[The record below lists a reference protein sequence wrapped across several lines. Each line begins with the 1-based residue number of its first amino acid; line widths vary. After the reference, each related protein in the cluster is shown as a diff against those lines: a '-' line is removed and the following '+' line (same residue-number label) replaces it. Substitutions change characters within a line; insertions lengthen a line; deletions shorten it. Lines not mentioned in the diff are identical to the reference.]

1 MTQIKKTENQLISG
15 ISENCGNVTLGC
27 SDVAGLVGSVLA
39 TSHRLQEERDALR
52 TTIKGLEDDQA
63 RVSHATDE
71 ARLLSAQ
78 AIRQL
83 NEGASQINGSLA
95 EIGNLIELVDTL
107 ARHVTGFAAAMDQV
121 RRSSRDID
129 QIAET
134 TNILALNATIE
145 AMRAGEAGRTFTVVA
160 NEVKSLASDTRKATD
175 EISRT
180 IDALDIEAKD
190 VIARIEEG
198 TKASDAAR
206 GSVTSIDETITSAVG
221 LVREVD
227 SQNDQIARATGT
239 ISRHVHLVN
248 DALDSFDAAS
258 VDNDEKLNQASDRI
272 EQLEYTACEM
282 FDAIVH
288 ADLSPVDS
296 EFVELAIARKRE
308 LVGEIEHAIDRGE
321 ITLEDVFDRNYREI
335 PGSNPPRYT
344 TGFTKFADAVIRPKL
359 DRILE
364 SDDRIQ
370 TVVATDVN
378 GFLPTHLTKRS
389 LSPTG
394 NPDHD
399 AKFCR
404 NGRILYEGV
413 DIVAKR
419 STADYMMAVY
429 RHEIEGRGYEVVRN
443 VYVPLLIKGKRWG
456 DFEIAYTV

>member
-1 MTQIKKTENQLISG
+1 M
-15 ISENCGNVTLGC
+15 
-27 SDVAGLVGSVLA
+27 VGDSV
-39 TSHRLQEERDALR
+39 
-52 TTIKGLEDDQA
+52 
-63 RVSHATDE
+63 
-71 ARLLSAQ
+71 
-78 AIRQL
+78 
-83 NEGASQINGSLA
+83 
-95 EIGNLIELVDTL
+95 
-107 ARHVTGFAAAMDQV
+107 
-121 RRSSRDID
+121 
-129 QIAET
+129 
-134 TNILALNATIE
+134 
-145 AMRAGEAGRTFTVVA
+145 
-160 NEVKSLASDTRKATD
+160 EVG
-175 EISRT
+175 
-180 IDALDIEAKD
+180 
-190 VIARIEEG
+190 V
-198 TKASDAAR
+198 
-206 GSVTSIDETITSAVG
+206 
-221 LVREVD
+221 
-227 SQNDQIARATGT
+227 
-239 ISRHVHLVN
+239 
-248 DALDSFDAAS
+248 
-258 VDNDEKLNQASDRI
+258 
-272 EQLEYTACEM
+272 
-282 FDAIVH
+282 DAIVH

-308 LVGEIEHAIDRGE
+308 LVGEIEDAIDRGE

-335 PGSNPPRYT
+335 PGCNPPRYT

-359 DRILE
+359 DWIFE

-419 STADYMMAVY
+419 SAADYMMAVY